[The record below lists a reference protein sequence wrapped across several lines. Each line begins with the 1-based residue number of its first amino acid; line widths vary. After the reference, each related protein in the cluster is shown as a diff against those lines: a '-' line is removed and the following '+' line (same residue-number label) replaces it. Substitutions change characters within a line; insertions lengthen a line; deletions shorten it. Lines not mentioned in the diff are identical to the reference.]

1 MESTI
6 IKLKESNANCVDIRD
21 AIDTASTISYLF
33 SSFEFGQDPDI
44 KWILVLMSIVLN
56 ENEINLQNRC
66 LRHLGSVF

>member
-33 SSFEFGQDPDI
+33 SSFEFGPDPDI

-66 LRHLGSVF
+66 LRYLGSVF